1 MVTRWMIAQAVL
13 IVGLVSA
20 TTSCLA
26 AEGQTT
32 TKSATL
38 SVAGE
43 GYAVGDIVELAPA
56 EQISV
61 GDVMLFDIRR
71 NNSSCG
77 YFGPGEQLV
86 KVLAGPGEF
95 VLLTEHGIRI
105 HDEEI
110 PVSSP
115 RFPLLLGATSYDAP
129 SATPVAIPP
138 DEYIV
143 DQMTGMECTG
153 RDADG
158 IATGPALTRITV
170 RREAVL
176 GKVLRKIGHDAKI
189 ADEMEQPVY

>member
-1 MVTRWMIAQAVL
+1 MVTRWMIARAVL
-13 IVGLVSA
+13 VGGLVSA

-26 AEGQTT
+26 AEDQATT
-32 TKSATL
+32 RRATL

-61 GDVMLFDIRR
+61 GDVVLFDIHR

-86 KVLAGPGEF
+86 KVLAGPNEF
-95 VLLTEHGIRI
+95 VVLTEHGIRI
-105 HDEEI
+105 RNEEI
-110 PVSSP
+110 PVINL

-129 SATPVAIPP
+129 STTPVAVPP

-189 ADEMEQPVY
+189 ADEMEHAVY